1 LKEPIIDEKIHWDLL
16 RYHLSVF
23 IVCAGLA
30 CALGYHSSARFDR
43 VDDTYRAERRNF
55 DQLARDYRTAIQE
68 EAVYRAHVDQFE
80 QFTENGYIGEE
91 RRLSWIEA
99 LQDVNRELKLPVLKY
114 DIRPRQAFELRDT
127 DFVLNEKITLYESV
141 MQLNL
146 GLLHGGDLFVFL
158 SELKKRASGLFEV
171 RACDL
176 RLASTE
182 LQFDAQHPNVNA
194 LCQLA
199 WYTVGVEAGREPLE
213 Q

>member
-1 LKEPIIDEKIHWDLL
+1 ML
-16 RYHLSVF
+16 YHLSVF
-23 IVCAGLA
+23 IVFAGLA
-30 CALGYHSSARFDR
+30 GALVYYSSARFDQ
-43 VDDTYRAERRNF
+43 VNDTYHSERRKFN
-55 DQLARDYRTAIQE
+55 QLTRDYRTAIQE

-99 LQDVNRELKLPVLKY
+99 LQAVNRELKLPVLKY
-114 DIRPRQAFELRDT
+114 DIRPRQATELRDT
-127 DFVLNEKITLYESV
+127 DFVLNDKLTLYESV

-146 GLLHGGDLFVFL
+146 GLLHGGDLFVLL

-171 RACDL
+171 RGCDL
-176 RLASTE
+176 RLASAE

-194 LCQLA
+194 LCELA
-199 WYTVGVEAGREPLE
+199 WYTIGVEAGERLLE